1 MHAIVQVVLQEL
13 LIQHNMVADLGLIL
27 PTHNCIQSY
36 AIKNE
41 NFLEIAFSR
50 GFKLNIDFLNLKRNF
65 SRRQAISYF
74 LL

>member
-13 LIQHNMVADLGLIL
+13 LIQHNMVADLALIL

-41 NFLEIAFSR
+41 NFLGIAFSR

-65 SRRQAISYF
+65 PRRQAISYF

>member
-13 LIQHNMVADLGLIL
+13 LIQHNMIADLAFIL
-27 PTHNCIQSY
+27 PTHNYIQRY
-36 AIKNE
+36 VIKNE

-50 GFKLNIDFLNLKRNF
+50 GFKPNIDCLNLKRNF
-65 SRRQAISYF
+65 SSRQVISYF